1 MRGQPTTLHC
11 GISLVNRG
19 SETPIEFPITG
30 LLGRNNFR
38 LARQPGV
45 TSERTIWS
53 KGKQDG
59 RAPIEDWAFAV
70 AGPRLRRETLNAEP
84 TWSVFSSRCGD
95 PGEGCV
101 SRCRMPL

>member
-38 LARQPGV
+38 LALPAQPVGA
-45 TSERTIWS
+45 T
-53 KGKQDG
+53 
-59 RAPIEDWAFAV
+59 PF
-70 AGPRLRRETLNAEP
+70 
-84 TWSVFSSRCGD
+84 
-95 PGEGCV
+95 
-101 SRCRMPL
+101 